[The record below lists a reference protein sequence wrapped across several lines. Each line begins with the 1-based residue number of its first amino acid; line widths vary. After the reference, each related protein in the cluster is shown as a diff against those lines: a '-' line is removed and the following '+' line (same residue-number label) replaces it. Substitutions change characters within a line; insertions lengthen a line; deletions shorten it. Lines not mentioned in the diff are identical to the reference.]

1 LAVELDLK
9 GVSVHAA
16 GKALLEDVN
25 LRLAEGEFVA
35 LLGPN
40 GAGKTTLLRTALGL
54 LPADGQVLLGGKPVR
69 TYSGRQ
75 RAALAAWLPQQA
87 LVTEPVT
94 ALDFVCGARYRF
106 AETRATAQAAA
117 TDALEQAGA
126 GVFADRVVSTLSGG
140 EQQRVAIAAMLAQEA
155 PLLLLDE
162 PGNHLDPGQQI
173 ALYSLIGRLWQ
184 RGHGVLCITHD
195 INLLTRL
202 GNAERVRVVGISEGR
217 IRFDIPLSSADL
229 PAQLG
234 SLFSVEFAVVEASGH
249 RAFLP
254 VGAT

>member
-9 GVSVHAA
+9 GVSVHAS
-16 GKALLEDVN
+16 GKALLEDVS
-25 LRLAEGEFVA
+25 LRVAEGDFVA

-40 GAGKTTLLRTALGL
+40 GAGKTTLIRTALGL
-54 LPADGQVLLGGKPVR
+54 LPTDGQVLLGGRPVR
-69 TYSGRQ
+69 TCSGRD
-75 RAALAAWLPQQA
+75 RAGLAAWLPQQA

-94 ALDFVCGARYRF
+94 VLDFVCGARYRF
-106 AETRATAQAAA
+106 AESRSAALSA
-117 TDALEQAGA
+117 AMDALGQAGA
-126 GVFADRVVSTLSGG
+126 DMFAQRVISTLSGG
-140 EQQRVAIAAMLAQEA
+140 EQQRVAVAAMLAQEA
-155 PLLLLDE
+155 PLLFLDE

-195 INLLTRL
+195 VNLLARL

-217 IRFDIPLSSADL
+217 IRFDIPLSSSDL
-229 PAQLG
+229 PAHLG

-254 VGAT
+254 VGAQ